1 MKFSLCAPTVR
12 HLRSA
17 VGGGERIWPATD
29 SSPVGESPLC
39 SLWAASTRR
48 ETLFY
53 RDTQRTLFSKQLSK
67 KKPVRFRKKEEDFPH
82 KVGSFFVR
90 LALFSKPRMK
100 INYKPTNQNQQTI
113 TRVHAHLANFD
124 FYLHSFTLLNINL
137 YFNTLGVK
145 KKGVFAFTLAS
156 PRNRK
161 RADILR

>member
-1 MKFSLCAPTVR
+1 MRAFPSRSKGEGGMRFSLCAPTVR
-12 HLRSA
+12 RLRSA
-17 VGGGERIWPATD
+17 VGGGERIRPATD

-100 INYKPTNQNQQTI
+100 INYKPTNQNQQII
-113 TRVHAHLANFD
+113 TRVHAHQRISIFT
-124 FYLHSFTLLNINL
+124 FTPSHSSISIYISTL
-137 YFNTLGVK
+137 
-145 KKGVFAFTLAS
+145 
-156 PRNRK
+156 
-161 RADILR
+161 